1 MPQMTTEPETS
12 SPDLESAIAEM
23 RRKRIAAPT
32 DASVVARLGILLLEA
47 GRVEPGLDALECAH
61 YLKPT
66 SPQILYNY
74 GLALERHGDVEA
86 ARRRYR
92 AALSLRPEYQ
102 RVKERLAE
110 LAIAFPE
117 PVRAVSGDEVA
128 PPADDD
134 RPAQSEREPTLG
146 ARTAEWEAEEA
157 PGFLALLRSA
167 LALWLSQP
175 LLWLLLLAI
184 PNAVAAV
191 VAPRAG
197 GWVSPLVW
205 LLAFSM
211 GAGPTLERMTRQ
223 LLHGDALERDSFSL
237 PSWRAS
243 LLIGMPLLLMTLAPF
258 CVLLALQVPWEGWLV
273 LSAMLALTL
282 PFHVLD
288 APAFTLT
295 LIGRLTPVEGL
306 RRALEVAGPR
316 TWLHLGLTCL
326 LAIAVGALVAFMG
339 YAAAESTRGLGFAV
353 VRALEVG
360 ALCLVESVW
369 AAGVATCGVDAIAA
383 LPLAGQASYEAP

>member
-1 MPQMTTEPETS
+1 MTTEPEKHS
-12 SPDLESAIAEM
+12 RDLESAIAEM
-23 RRKRIAAPT
+23 RRKRIAAPN

-74 GLALERHGDVEA
+74 GLALERCGRIEA

-92 AALSLRPEYQ
+92 AALCLRPEYQ

-110 LAIAFPE
+110 LAVAFPE
-117 PVRAVSGDEVA
+117 PVRTASGDEAVPEDDNVA
-128 PPADDD
+128 A
-134 RPAQSEREPTLG
+134 RTEREPAPG
-146 ARTAEWEAEEA
+146 AGAAEWEAEEG
-157 PGFLALLRSA
+157 PGFVALLRSA
-167 LALWLSQP
+167 LVLWLSQP
-175 LLWLLLLAI
+175 LLWLLLLAV

-191 VAPRAG
+191 AAPRSA
-197 GWVSPLVW
+197 GWVGPLVW
-205 LLAFSM
+205 LLAFSL
-211 GAGPTLERMTRQ
+211 GAGPVLERMTRQ
-223 LLHGDALERDSFSL
+223 LLHGDALERSSFSL
-237 PSWRAS
+237 PAWRLS
-243 LLIGMPLLLMTLAPF
+243 LLIGTPLLLLTLAPF
-258 CVLLALQVPWEGWLV
+258 CVLLALQVRWEGWLV

-288 APAFTLT
+288 APAFTLA
-295 LIGRLTPVEGL
+295 LIGPLSPGEAL

-326 LAIAVGALVAFMG
+326 LALAVGVLVAFMAI
-339 YAAAESTRGLGFAV
+339 AAAESTRGLGFAV
-353 VRALEVG
+353 VRSLEVG

-383 LPLAGQASYEAP
+383 LPLAGRATWESA